1 MYLLKGYICKS
12 VPITGRLYIPDGP
25 GILSN
30 GLAAVTLDP
39 VTIPLVWIK
48 LLANILTSMIKFDNL
63 NLQDL
68 QCENK
73 CN

>member
-1 MYLLKGYICKS
+1 MCTRYDVCVLTMYLLKGYICKS

-39 VTIPLVWIK
+39 VTIPLVWIT
-48 LLANILTSMIKFDNL
+48 LLANILTSMIISL
-63 NLQDL
+63 TI
-68 QCENK
+68 
-73 CN
+73 